1 MTLKY
6 FLWPFAVRP
15 AEDPCLLRGFDAPGD
30 LAADA
35 PTMPP
40 KNQTTPD
47 ADDRLERE
55 LAGLK
60 SEYERLRDDKVRA
73 EQDLSH
79 LEHQL
84 RALEEAAVAAYG
96 TADPEELKRLLERKR
111 AENARLVGE
120 YRQHIEDVKKDLE
133 KVEQDFAGD

>member
-1 MTLKY
+1 
-6 FLWPFAVRP
+6 
-15 AEDPCLLRGFDAPGD
+15 
-30 LAADA
+30 
-35 PTMPP
+35 MPS
-40 KNQTTPD
+40 KNQTRPD